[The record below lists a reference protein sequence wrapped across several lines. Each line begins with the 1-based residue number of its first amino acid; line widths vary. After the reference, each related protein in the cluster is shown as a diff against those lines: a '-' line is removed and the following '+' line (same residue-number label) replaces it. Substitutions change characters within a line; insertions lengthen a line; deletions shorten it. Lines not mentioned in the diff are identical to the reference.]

1 MPASACLDTEKL
13 AEPAHAT
20 DQQNTK
26 NADHDSRYLP
36 RIKTLLPFRAALSS
50 ILFLFCM
57 AIGTAFNAPPRAG
70 IQVEKG

>member
-1 MPASACLDTEKL
+1 MPASACSDTEKL

-36 RIKTLLPFRAALSS
+36 RIKTLLPFRALSS
-50 ILFLFCM
+50 ILFLVCM
-57 AIGTAFNAPPRAG
+57 AIGAAFNAPLV
-70 IQVEKG
+70 QVSR